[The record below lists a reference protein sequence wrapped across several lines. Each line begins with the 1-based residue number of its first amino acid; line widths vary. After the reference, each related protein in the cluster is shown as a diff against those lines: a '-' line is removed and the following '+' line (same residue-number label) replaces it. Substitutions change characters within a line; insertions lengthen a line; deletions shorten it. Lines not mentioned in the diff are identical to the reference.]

1 MDIKTINS
9 KIEKLNENIQKEQNS
24 ISETKAKIKNY
35 QAEIKILEEEKEK
48 VYAEAFIRIMNEK
61 GLESDTEKEN
71 FLDLIKESL

>member
-1 MDIKTINS
+1 MDIKVINS
-9 KIEKLNENIQKEQNS
+9 KIEKLKENIQKEQHS
-24 ISETKAKIKNY
+24 IAESKSRIKSY